1 MPNFNF
7 SQDYGI
13 VSKSKSPSRNMVV
26 YFGKTHKDYPV
37 NPKVAQKQEKSAL
50 IDMIDRLGQNEYSHW
65 IGVGKTSGGGE
76 LIPVNQLKS
85 KLPEWVTN
93 DVEKVAVFRFKGN
106 KCRII
111 GVYDSAD
118 NVFDVI
124 FVDYKLK
131 LYEH

>member
-1 MPNFNF
+1 MSNFNF

-26 YFGKTHKDYPV
+26 YFGKTHKDYSV
-37 NPKVAQKQEKSAL
+37 NPKGAQKQEKSAL

-65 IGVGKTSGGGE
+65 MGVGKTSGGGE
-76 LIPVNQLKS
+76 LIPVNQLKR
-85 KLPEWVTN
+85 KLPEWVTD

-111 GVYDSAD
+111 GIYDSTD

-131 LYEH
+131 LYNH